1 MPEKHSIAAP
11 TLTGPGAFYVT
22 GEDNLRV
29 VLRNSL
35 ASAVV
40 TIEGRFLTLAGVV
53 TPFVEVIAP
62 ASDRSAVTRDFRLG
76 DGWILNVSARV
87 TTGAP
92 SVGQVYARICVIRG
106 LGAAPIQI
114 GTLVQGY
121 ATEADDLAW
130 PGGPLRTSVEGPGWL
145 RTLANQDP
153 AEGEMILITVPTG
166 ARWRPLSLRFRLVTN
181 GTAANREV
189 ELVITDG
196 TNEIAN
202 VPAGVTQTASQTRRY
217 SYFHTAPRGAGTVSL
232 FVIAP
237 LPRIDIPAG
246 YTIETLLNGGQVS
259 DAFTQVNLLVEE
271 WIEG

>member
-1 MPEKHSIAAP
+1 MPEKYSTTAP

-62 ASDRSAVTRDFRLG
+62 ASDRTAVTRDFRLG

-92 SVGQVYARICVIRG
+92 AVGQVYARICVIRG

-130 PGGPLRTSVEGPGWL
+130 PGGPLRTSVEGPGWI
-145 RTLANQDP
+145 RQMTVTAP
-153 AEGEMILITVPTG
+153 AEGEEVIVIVPTG
-166 ARWRPLSLRFRLVTN
+166 ARWRPLTFKARLVSS
-181 GTAANREV
+181 GTAANREAS
-189 ELVITDG
+189 LRITDG
-196 TNEIAN
+196 TNIFAY
-202 VPAGVTQTASQTRRY
+202 VPSGTTQTASLTRTY
-217 SYFHTAPRGAGTVSL
+217 TWFHTTGRGAGSVSPGI
-232 FVIAP
+232 IAP
-237 LPRIDIPAG
+237 FPRMDLAAG
-246 YTIETLLNGGQVS
+246 MQIETNTLAMDTTDQWSQV
-259 DAFTQVNLLVEE
+259 TLVVEE

>member
-1 MPEKHSIAAP
+1 MPEKHTFSMP

-29 VLRNSL
+29 VLHNSL

-40 TIEGRFLTLAGVV
+40 TIEGRFLSLDGAVL
-53 TPFVEVIAP
+53 PFVQTYAP
-62 ASDRSAVTRDFRLG
+62 TSDRVAFTRDFRLG
-76 DGWILNVSARV
+76 EGWILNVSARV

-121 ATEADDLAW
+121 ATDGDDLAW

-153 AEGEMILITVPTG
+153 AEGEQVLITVPTG
-166 ARWRPLSLRFRLVTN
+166 ARWRPLALRMVFTSN

-189 ELVITDG
+189 ALRITDG

-202 VPAGVTQTASQTRRY
+202 VPAGVTQVASQVRRY
-217 SYFHTAPRGAGTVSL
+217 SYFHSAPRGAGTISL
-232 FVIAP
+232 YVIAP

-246 YTIETLLNGGQVS
+246 YTIETLVDNIQIS
-259 DAFTQVNLLVEE
+259 DAFSGVNLEVEE
-271 WIEG
+271 WIEA